1 MDIVEELRNNRENGA
16 KRLEIEYKVGLMT
29 MARRFY
35 VDETDAEELVNRTF
49 AAVVDGIDGY
59 LARSAFFTW
68 MCQIMSNIYA
78 ADVRRKS
85 NSTVT
90 YPGEVPDMTDEEG
103 VSRIF
108 DSIDAS
114 IVRTAVEKLPKEMRE
129 VILLHYFA
137 DMSIPQIAK
146 FISIPAGTIKS
157 RLHYARKALA
167 AKLVGKAKKPGVKAL
182 ILALALSALAAVGAV
197 GVVAIR
203 SAAAPETEEA
213 EVVFNAKSTENTEGS
228 LETNGDSPQQS
239 EAITDNSEANNE
251 ENAMSNS
258 MQKVSM
264 IKTLAAAAAL
274 TAGAVL
280 AADPGAIEV
289 VARNFGTGEFTLRV
303 PASEKPLE
311 LYWAAAWADDTAD
324 YAQWRA
330 PVFLSNIPAGTTE
343 VIVTVPGFN
352 SDAASRFFLADPD
365 NAVVTR
371 PVTVIGGKDSS
382 GHFNSAFVTGLHPNY
397 DWKYDLV
404 FDVPEFASDHQAWL
418 LCHRNSNGNN
428 NSLLHFIV
436 RASNDKRVRF
446 GHGSH
451 HFIYSTPTIEA
462 GVKYQAAIN
471 GRVCVVSN
479 LADNVLFDTLTAN
492 ASIQNYGE
500 YWFWFGAS
508 SGANGKNYNTGDGC
522 SFARVYSFRAW
533 NGSGELVGDFR
544 PMVTNSVAGY
554 FDLVTR
560 RFFQSGDGVT
570 AGETHVFTPYV
581 ASAETQHVDS
591 LVAHL
596 GALVAVSPALEVG
609 LVECVSESL
618 PFVIGGIPLY
628 GRKSVDVGG
637 SVTFSVPTEKFIWW
651 DEATR
656 MSYRVASAGLR
667 IDTYDANND
676 EFVVG
681 TPQPGL
687 RSYTFTRNSDTDGV
701 RVVCL
706 WDAEML
712 VDPPDG
718 LRAECLRLVDVATN
732 ANGKT
737 EVGHGPFNT
746 GVHPIPATTRVFVD
760 VGLDSNNRT
769 AQNYLSPVTERRFF
783 GCRDESAH
791 GQDPGKWQYNFQ
803 LSRVWPNQSQPALR
817 VDMCNYMDGVV
828 SSAQTLN
835 INNTARFEIDL
846 NPTFTRLYDV
856 LQGATHLAEMKDTGY
871 ERSDE
876 PLNGT
881 LHIFGQQ
888 RLHDTIAP
896 LCVDYNNTRYY
907 TYAVWTDGVNLSRD
921 YAPCIDAEGKPAF
934 YDRVGG
940 NYIYPIGDKAEIV
953 AEFTGTVG
961 TNSVYVT
968 GENEKGEPA
977 AYLDPDATALGYHQI
992 ADGSS
997 ETFTA
1002 TAREVFG
1009 KKATG
1014 YRVDTWVEG
1023 SGWRKGAVQS
1033 GRSVTLSGENSFR
1046 RVVWIWKR
1054 VSGSAIYII

>member
-1 MDIVEELRNNRENGA
+1 MDIVEELRNNRENGV

-35 VDETDAEELVNRTF
+35 VDESDAEELVNRTF

-85 NSTVT
+85 NATVT
-90 YPGEVPDMTDEEG
+90 YPGEVPDMTDEAG

-239 EAITDNSEANNE
+239 EAITDNSETNSE

-280 AADPGAIEV
+280 AADLGAIEV
-289 VARNFGTGEFTLRV
+289 VASNLGTGEFSLRV
-303 PASEKPLE
+303 PVSAKPLE
-311 LYWAAAWADDTAD
+311 LYYAAACADDSLDD
-324 YAQWRA
+324 YAQWRS
-330 PVFLSNIPAGTTE
+330 PVFLRDIPAGTTE
-343 VIVTVPGFN
+343 VTVTVPEY
-352 SDAASRFFLADPD
+352 SVTDTARFFLANPA
-365 NAVVTR
+365 NATVTR
-371 PVTVIGGKDSS
+371 PVSVIGGKDGS
-382 GHFNSAFVTGLHPNY
+382 GNFDSAFVTGLHPNY
-397 DWKYDLV
+397 NWKYDLV
-404 FDVPEFASDHQAWL
+404 FDVPEFGSNQAWL
-418 LCHRNSNGNN
+418 LCNRNN
-428 NSLLHFIV
+428 NSTGSILGFVV
-436 RASNDKRVRF
+436 RASDDKRLRF
-446 GHGSH
+446 GHGSTPST
-451 HFIYSTPTIEA
+451 YSTSAI
-462 GVKYQAAIN
+462 AAN
-471 GRVCVVSN
+471 VRYRVVIDRNICVVSN
-479 LADNVLFDTLTAN
+479 LTDNLLFHTLSPSLNT
-492 ASIQNYGE
+492 SSYGNYS
-500 YWFWFGAS
+500 FWFGAS
-508 SGANGKNYNTGDGC
+508 SGSDGKIWNINDKC
-522 SFARVYSFRAW
+522 SFARVYSFKAW

-560 RFFQSGDGVT
+560 TFFQSGDGVS
-570 AGETHVFTPYV
+570 ANETHTFTPYI
-581 ASAETQHVDS
+581 ASNETQHVDS
-591 LVAHL
+591 IVGHL
-596 GALVAVSPALEVG
+596 GDLVAVSPVLKFG
-609 LVECVSESL
+609 PVELVSESL
-618 PFVIGGIPLY
+618 GFAFGNIPAY
-628 GRKSVDVGG
+628 GSKAVLVGNSITLG
-637 SVTFSVPTEKFIWW
+637 VPADEFIWW
-651 DEATR
+651 DDASK
-656 MSYRVASAGLR
+656 MSYRVRSAGLR
-667 IDTYDANND
+667 IDAYNPSTG

-681 TPQPGL
+681 TPQKDL
-687 RSYTFTRNSDTDGV
+687 RSYTFTRTSLLDGV

-706 WDAEML
+706 WDAEMS
-712 VDPPDG
+712 VDPPNG
-718 LRAECLRLVDVATN
+718 LRAECLRLVDVGTN

-737 EVGHGPFNT
+737 EVGHGLFNT
-746 GVHPIPATTRVFVD
+746 GVHPVPATTRVYFD
-760 VGLDSNNRT
+760 VGLYHDNRS
-769 AQNYLSPVTERRFF
+769 AQNSLSPCGERRFF
-783 GCRDESAH
+783 GVRGA
-791 GQDPGKWQYNFQ
+791 Q
-803 LSRVWPNQSQPALR
+803 LDIPDRYGDYFLINRYWEDRYKYLNVG
-817 VDMCNYMDGVV
+817 MCNYLDG
-828 SSAQTLN
+828 SAQSNVLIGLGMKETVRL
-835 INNTARFEIDL
+835 EIDV
-846 NPTFTRLYDV
+846 NPTFTRVYDV
-856 LQGATHLAEMKDTGY
+856 TDDTRIRAELDGY
-871 ERSDE
+871 ERSSE

-881 LHIFGQQ
+881 LHIFGQH
-888 RLHDTIAP
+888 RFVDTTAP

-907 TYAVWTDGVNLSRD
+907 TFVIWTDGVNMSRD
-921 YAPCIDAEGKPAF
+921 YVPCIDAERRPAF
-934 YDRVGG
+934 YDRVGK

-953 AEFTGTVG
+953 AEFGGSVG

-977 AYLDPDATALGYHQI
+977 AYLDPGATAPGYYKI
-992 ADGSS
+992 AVGDSQ
-997 ETFTA
+997 TFTA
-1002 TAREVFG
+1002 TARDVFE
-1009 KKATG
+1009 ARVVG
-1014 YRVDTWVEG
+1014 YHVDTWVDG
-1023 SGWRKGAVQS
+1023 SGWREGAVQS
-1033 GRSVTLSGENSFR
+1033 GRSVTLSGENSIR

>member
-1 MDIVEELRNNRENGA
+1 MNWS
-16 KRLEIEYKVGLMT
+16 
-29 MARRFY
+29 
-35 VDETDAEELVNRTF
+35 
-49 AAVVDGIDGY
+49 VV
-59 LARSAFFTW
+59 RS
-68 MCQIMSNIYA
+68 MKM
-78 ADVRRKS
+78 
-85 NSTVT
+85 
-90 YPGEVPDMTDEEG
+90 
-103 VSRIF
+103 
-108 DSIDAS
+108 
-114 IVRTAVEKLPKEMRE
+114 
-129 VILLHYFA
+129 
-137 DMSIPQIAK
+137 
-146 FISIPAGTIKS
+146 
-157 RLHYARKALA
+157 
-167 AKLVGKAKKPGVKAL
+167 
-182 ILALALSALAAVGAV
+182 
-197 GVVAIR
+197 
-203 SAAAPETEEA
+203 
-213 EVVFNAKSTENTEGS
+213 
-228 LETNGDSPQQS
+228 
-239 EAITDNSEANNE
+239 
-251 ENAMSNS
+251 
-258 MQKVSM
+258 
-264 IKTLAAAAAL
+264 LAAAAMLA
-274 TAGAVL
+274 AGAAL
-280 AADPGAIEV
+280 ADAPAEIEV
-289 VARNFGTGEFTLRV
+289 VASNLGTGEFSLRI

-311 LYWAAAWADDTAD
+311 LYWAAAWADDTD
-324 YAQWRA
+324 EYSQWRA
-330 PVFLSNIPAGTTE
+330 PVFLQDVPAGTTE
-343 VIVTVPGFN
+343 VTVTVPGF
-352 SDAASRFFLADPD
+352 SPDAASRFFLADPD
-365 NAVVTR
+365 NATVTR
-371 PVTVIGGKDSS
+371 PVTVIGGKDGD

-404 FDVPEFASDHQAWL
+404 FDVPEFDSNQAWL

-436 RASNDKRVRF
+436 RASNEKKLRF
-446 GHGSH
+446 GYGGHNNILSASA
-451 HFIYSTPTIEA
+451 ISA
-462 GVKYQAAIN
+462 DVKYQAAID

-479 LADNVLFDTLTAN
+479 LTDNVLFYTFSAN
-492 ASIQNYGE
+492 TSVQNYGE

-522 SFARVYSFRAW
+522 SFARVYSFKAW

-554 FDLVTR
+554 FDIVTR

-570 AGETHVFTPYV
+570 AGETHAFTPYV

-667 IDTYDANND
+667 IDAYDANTG

-687 RSYTFTRNSDTDGV
+687 RSYTFTRNSLLDGA

-746 GVHPIPATTRVFVD
+746 GVHPVPATTRVFID

-769 AQNYLSPVTERRFF
+769 AQNSLSPVGERRFF
-783 GCRDESAH
+783 GCRDKSTD
-791 GQDPGKWQYNFQ
+791 GSIPGKYQNNFQ
-803 LSRVWPNQSQPALR
+803 LSRVWVSQSQPALR
-817 VDMCNYMDGVV
+817 VDMCNYLDGAV
-828 SSAQTLN
+828 SSTQYFN

-846 NPTFTRLYDV
+846 KPTTVRLYDV

-871 ERSDE
+871 ERSSE
-876 PLNGT
+876 SLNGT

-888 RLHDTIAP
+888 RLHDTTAP

-921 YAPCIDAEGKPAF
+921 YAPCIDAAGKPAF
-934 YDRVGG
+934 YDRVAR

-953 AEFTGTVG
+953 AEFTGNVG

-992 ADGSS
+992 AVGNSQ
-997 ETFTA
+997 TFTA
-1002 TAREVFG
+1002 TTREVFG

-1014 YRVDTWVEG
+1014 YRIDTWLDG
-1023 SGWRKGAVQS
+1023 SGWQKGAVQS
-1033 GRSVTLSGENSFR
+1033 GRSVTLEGEDSIR
-1046 RVVWIWKR
+1046 RVVWMWKR
-1054 VSGSAIYII
+1054 VSGAAFYLR

>member
-35 VDETDAEELVNRTF
+35 VDESDAEELVNRTF

-85 NSTVT
+85 NATVT
-90 YPGEVPDMTDEEG
+90 YPGEVPDMTDEAG

-239 EAITDNSEANNE
+239 EAITDNSETNNE

-274 TAGAVL
+274 TAGAVQ

-289 VARNFGTGEFTLRV
+289 VASNFGTGEFTLRV
-303 PASEKPLE
+303 PTSEKPLE
-311 LYWAAAWADDTAD
+311 LYWAAAWADDTD
-324 YAQWRA
+324 EYSQWRA
-330 PVFLSNIPAGTTE
+330 PVFLQDVPAGTTE
-343 VIVTVPGFN
+343 VTVTVPGFN

-371 PVTVIGGKDSS
+371 PVAVIGGKDSS

-418 LCHRNSNGNN
+418 LCNRNNNANG

-436 RASNDKRVRF
+436 RASNDKRARF

-451 HFIYSTPTIEA
+451 HSIYSTPKIEA

-508 SGANGKNYNTGDGC
+508 SGANGKNYNTGDRC

-554 FDLVTR
+554 FDIVTR

-570 AGETHVFTPYV
+570 AGETHAFTPYV
-581 ASAETQHVDS
+581 ASAETQHIDS

-596 GALVAVSPALEVG
+596 GALVAVSPALKTG
-609 LVECVSESL
+609 PVECMSESL
-618 PFVIGGIPLY
+618 PFAIGGIPLY
-628 GRKSVDVGG
+628 GRKSVDVGD
-637 SVTFSVPTEKFIWW
+637 SVTFSVPTENFIWW
-651 DEATR
+651 NESTR
-656 MSYRVASAGLR
+656 TSYRVASAGLR
-667 IDTYDANND
+667 IDAYDANNG

-687 RSYTFTRNSDTDGV
+687 RSYTFTRNSLLDGV

-746 GVHPIPATTRVFVD
+746 GVHPVPATTRVFAD
-760 VGLDSNNRT
+760 VYLDSNNRS
-769 AQNYLSPVTERRFF
+769 AQNSLSPVSERRFF
-783 GCRDESAH
+783 GCRDESDH
-791 GQDPGKWQYNFQ
+791 GQAPGKWQYTFQ
-803 LSRVWPNQSQPALR
+803 LTRQTGPALR

>member
-35 VDETDAEELVNRTF
+35 VDESDAEELVNRTF

-85 NSTVT
+85 TATVT
-90 YPGEVPDMTDEEG
+90 YPGEVPDMTDEAG

-203 SAAAPETEEA
+203 SAAAPEPEET

-239 EAITDNSEANNE
+239 EAITDNSETNNE
-251 ENAMSNS
+251 GNAMSNS

-280 AADPGAIEV
+280 AADPGAIEI
-289 VARNFGTGEFTLRV
+289 VAGNFGTGEFTLRV

-311 LYWAAAWADDTAD
+311 LYWASAWADDTD
-324 YAQWRA
+324 EYSQWRA
-330 PVFLSNIPAGTTE
+330 PLFLQDVPAGTTE
-343 VIVTVPGFN
+343 VTVTVPGF
-352 SDAASRFFLADPD
+352 SPDAASRFFLADPA
-365 NAVVTR
+365 NATVTR

-451 HFIYSTPTIEA
+451 HSIYSTPTIEA
-462 GVKYQAAIN
+462 GVKYQAAID

-492 ASIQNYGE
+492 TSVQNYGE

-508 SGANGKNYNTGDGC
+508 SGTNGKNYNTDDRC

-554 FDLVTR
+554 FDIVTR

-570 AGETHVFTPYV
+570 AGETHAFTPYI
-581 ASAETQHVDS
+581 ASAETQHVDT

-596 GALVAVSPALEVG
+596 GALAAVSPVLKAAP
-609 LVECVSESL
+609 VECVSESL
-618 PFVIGGIPLY
+618 PFAIGGIPLY
-628 GRKSVDVGG
+628 GSRSVDVGD
-637 SVTFSVPTEKFIWW
+637 SVTFSVPAESFIWW
-651 DEATR
+651 NESTR
-656 MSYRVASAGLR
+656 TSYRVASTGLR
-667 IDTYDANND
+667 IDTYDANNG
-676 EFVVG
+676 EFVIG

-687 RSYTFTRNSDTDGV
+687 RSYTFTRNSESDGV

-746 GVHPIPATTRVFVD
+746 GVHPVPATTRVFAD
-760 VGLDSNNRT
+760 VYLDSNNRT
-769 AQNYLSPVTERRFF
+769 AQNSLSPVSERRFF
-783 GCRDESAH
+783 GCRDESTH
-791 GQDPGKWQYNFQ
+791 GQPPEKWQYNFQ
-803 LSRVWPNQSQPALR
+803 LTRENVTPPTLR
-817 VDMCNYMDGVV
+817 VDMCNYIDGVV
-828 SSAQTLN
+828 SSQNLN

-846 NPTFTRLYDV
+846 NPTTVRLYDV
-856 LQGATHLAEMKDTGY
+856 LQGVTHLAEMKDTGY
-871 ERSDE
+871 ERSSK
-876 PLNGT
+876 PLIGT

-888 RLHDTIAP
+888 RLSDTTAP

-934 YDRVGG
+934 YDRVAR
-940 NYIYPIGDKAEIV
+940 NYIYPIGDKAEFV

-977 AYLDPDATALGYHQI
+977 AYLDPGATAPGYYKI
-992 ADGSS
+992 AVGDSQ
-997 ETFTA
+997 TFTA
-1002 TAREVFG
+1002 TARDVFE
-1009 KKATG
+1009 ARVVG
-1014 YRVDTWVEG
+1014 YHVDTWVDG
-1023 SGWRKGAVQS
+1023 SGWRKGAVQG
-1033 GRSVTLSGENSFR
+1033 GRSVTLSGENSIR

>member
-78 ADVRRKS
+78 ADMRRKS

-90 YPGEVPDMTDEEG
+90 YPGEVPDMTDEAG

-108 DSIDAS
+108 DNIDAS

-289 VARNFGTGEFTLRV
+289 VASNFSTGEFTLRV

-343 VIVTVPGFN
+343 VTVTVPGF
-352 SDAASRFFLADPD
+352 SPDAASRFFLADPD

-451 HFIYSTPTIEA
+451 HSIYSTPTIEA

-817 VDMCNYMDGVV
+817 VDMCNYMDGAV
-828 SSAQTLN
+828 SQTQYFN

-846 NPTFTRLYDV
+846 KPTTVRLYDV
-856 LQGATHLAEMKDTGY
+856 LQNATHLAEMKDTGY
-871 ERSDE
+871 ERSSE
-876 PLNGT
+876 PLIGT

-888 RLHDTIAP
+888 RLSDTTAP

-921 YAPCIDAEGKPAF
+921 YAPCIDAAGKPAF
-934 YDRVGG
+934 YDRVAR
-940 NYIYPIGDKAEIV
+940 NYIYPIGDKAEFV

-977 AYLDPDATALGYHQI
+977 AYLDPGATAPGYYKI
-992 ADGSS
+992 AVGNSQ
-997 ETFTA
+997 TFTA
-1002 TAREVFG
+1002 TARDVFE
-1009 KKATG
+1009 ARVVG
-1014 YRVDTWVEG
+1014 YHVDTWVDG
-1023 SGWRKGAVQS
+1023 SGWREGAVQS
-1033 GRSVTLSGENSFR
+1033 GRSVTLSGENSIR

>member
-1 MDIVEELRNNRENGA
+1 M
-16 KRLEIEYKVGLMT
+16 
-29 MARRFY
+29 
-35 VDETDAEELVNRTF
+35 
-49 AAVVDGIDGY
+49 
-59 LARSAFFTW
+59 
-68 MCQIMSNIYA
+68 
-78 ADVRRKS
+78 
-85 NSTVT
+85 
-90 YPGEVPDMTDEEG
+90 
-103 VSRIF
+103 
-108 DSIDAS
+108 S
-114 IVRTAVEKLPKEMRE
+114 IVRK
-129 VILLHYFA
+129 
-137 DMSIPQIAK
+137 
-146 FISIPAGTIKS
+146 
-157 RLHYARKALA
+157 
-167 AKLVGKAKKPGVKAL
+167 
-182 ILALALSALAAVGAV
+182 LALSIAGLLVFAA
-197 GVVAIR
+197 
-203 SAAAPETEEA
+203 
-213 EVVFNAKSTENTEGS
+213 
-228 LETNGDSPQQS
+228 Q
-239 EAITDNSEANNE
+239 
-251 ENAMSNS
+251 
-258 MQKVSM
+258 
-264 IKTLAAAAAL
+264 
-274 TAGAVL
+274 

-289 VARNFGTGEFTLRV
+289 VASNLGTGEFTLRV
-303 PASEKPLE
+303 PVSAKPLE

-330 PVFLSNIPAGTTE
+330 PVFLQDVPAGTTE
-343 VIVTVPGFN
+343 MTVTVPGFN

-365 NAVVTR
+365 NAAVTR
-371 PVTVIGGKDSS
+371 PVTVIGGKDGD

-404 FDVPEFASDHQAWL
+404 FDVPEFDSNQAWL

-436 RASNDKRVRF
+436 RASNEKKLRF
-446 GHGSH
+446 GYGGHNNILSASA
-451 HFIYSTPTIEA
+451 ISA
-462 GVKYQAAIN
+462 DVKYQAAID

-479 LADNVLFDTLTAN
+479 LTDNVLFYTFSAN
-492 ASIQNYGE
+492 TSVQNYGE

-508 SGANGKNYNTGDGC
+508 SGTNGKNYNTDDRC

-560 RFFQSGDGVT
+560 RFFQSGDGVSP
-570 AGETHVFTPYV
+570 GETHAFTPYV

-596 GALVAVSPALEVG
+596 GALVAVSPELKVG
-609 LVECVSESL
+609 QVECASESL
-618 PFVIGGIPLY
+618 PFAIGGIPLY
-628 GRKSVDVGG
+628 GSRSVDVGD
-637 SVTFSVPTEKFIWW
+637 SVTFSVPADKFICW
-651 DEATR
+651 DESTR
-656 MSYRVASAGLR
+656 TSYRVASAGLR
-667 IDTYDANND
+667 IDTYDASNG
-676 EFVVG
+676 EFVIG

-687 RSYTFTRNSDTDGV
+687 RSYTFTRNSETDGV

-746 GVHPIPATTRVFVD
+746 GVHPVPATTRVFAD
-760 VGLDSNNRT
+760 VYLDSNNRT
-769 AQNYLSPVTERRFF
+769 AQNSLSPVNERRFF

-791 GQDPGKWQYNFQ
+791 GQAPGKWQYTFQ
-803 LSRVWPNQSQPALR
+803 LTRQTGTPPTLR
-817 VDMCNYMDGVV
+817 VDMCNYMDGAE
-828 SSAQTLN
+828 SQTQTFN

-846 NPTFTRLYDV
+846 NPTFTRLYDM
-856 LQGATHLAEMKDTGY
+856 LQNATHLAEMKDTGY
-871 ERSDE
+871 ERSSE

-888 RLHDTIAP
+888 RLHDTTAP

-953 AEFTGTVG
+953 AEFTGNVG

-977 AYLDPDATALGYHQI
+977 AYLDPDATAPGYYKI
-992 ADGSS
+992 ADGGS

-1002 TAREVFG
+1002 AGRMVFG
-1009 KKATG
+1009 RKVKG
-1014 YRVDTWVEG
+1014 YRIDTWTDG
-1023 SGWRKGAVQS
+1023 TGWVKGAVQS
-1033 GRSVTLSGENSFR
+1033 GYTATLDGEKSFR
-1046 RVVWIWKR
+1046 RLVWLWGK
-1054 VSGSAIYII
+1054 SAGLSIFVR